1 MEPRDPLDTIPLSER
16 TLGGLLAV
24 RSRARP
30 AHPVVEVSGTRL
42 TWSDLAERSAHLA
55 YGLADIG
62 VRKGDVVCQL
72 SGNTAAHVV
81 AMFAIARLG
90 AIECPVNTGLRGA
103 VLRHVLTHSGAA
115 VVLAEP
121 EQLDRL
127 APEMT
132 GRGGPN
138 TLIVT
143 GDHGGVTVP
152 GVTVIVEA
160 EMRGGRFSDA
170 EVLPGDPATLMY
182 TSGSTGPAKGVLHA
196 HHFAFATA
204 AVKASMWGL
213 TSNDVLFSALP
224 LFHANARYS
233 TLLTACVLDARAVIV
248 ARFSASRFW
257 AQVGAAQATEVGT
270 VGAVAPI
277 LLAHPEHPDERRH
290 HVRMMHGAGTLS
302 PAQRQEFERRFRVR
316 LVNGFSMTETSHVAT
331 SSPDDPNRYRGAG
344 KPAPGFEVVILDD
357 DDRAVPPG
365 VVGQIAVR
373 PGRPYSMFLG
383 YHRDPEATLA
393 ASRNLWFHTGDVGF
407 LDSDGYLHWVDRRHD
422 VIRRR
427 GEMISSRDV
436 EQAALS
442 YPHVAEA
449 AAVGVPAE
457 LGEEEVFLLVRVNP
471 GSDVDLGDLEGHCRA
486 ALPDF
491 AVPRFYKVV
500 DDFPYTDTH
509 KIAKHVL
516 KSMGLVP
523 DRDTAT
529 PRTDPS

>member
-16 TLGGLLAV
+16 TLSGLLAV
-24 RSRARP
+24 RSRDRP
-30 AHPVVEVSGTRL
+30 DHPVVEVSGTRL
-42 TWSDLAERSAHLA
+42 TWGDLAERSADVASRLA
-55 YGLADIG
+55 ALG

-72 SGNTAAHVV
+72 ASNTAAHII
-81 AMFAIARLG
+81 AIFAVARLG

-121 EQLDRL
+121 EHLERL
-127 APEMT
+127 VPEMT
-132 GRGGPN
+132 GRGGPS

-143 GDHGGVTVP
+143 GDHGGLTVP
-152 GVTVIVEA
+152 GITVIAEA
-160 EMRGGRFSDA
+160 EIRGGRFSD
-170 EVLPGDPATLMY
+170 EKVLPGDPATLMY

-196 HHFAFATA
+196 HHFAFAAA

-233 TLLTACVLDARAVIV
+233 TLLTACVLDARAVIM

-257 AQVGAAQATEVGT
+257 AQVAAAHATEVGT

-277 LLAHPEHPDERRH
+277 LLANPEHPDERRH

-302 PAQRQEFERRFRVR
+302 LAQRQEFERRFQVR

-344 KPAPGFEVVILDD
+344 KPVPGFEVVILDD
-357 DDRAVPPG
+357 NDSPVPPG
-365 VVGQIAVR
+365 VVGQISVR

-393 ASRNLWFHTGDVGF
+393 ASRNLWFHTGDLGY

-436 EQAALS
+436 EQAAQGHPL
-442 YPHVAEA
+442 VAEA
-449 AAVGVPAE
+449 AAIGVPADV
-457 LGEEEVFLLVRVNP
+457 GEEDVFLLVRVNP
-471 GSDVDLGDLEGHCRA
+471 GSLDLGDLEAHCRA
-486 ALPDF
+486 TLPDF

-500 DDFPYTDTH
+500 DHFPYTDTH
-509 KIAKHVL
+509 KIAKHAL

-523 DRDTAT
+523 DRDTTTAA
-529 PRTDPS
+529 RTDPK